1 MSEDVLEKRTCA
13 RFRIPGATIAFRKEK
28 GLFKKSAYGAEFL
41 PMLDISRG
49 GIRFLSQEML
59 DLDTRIHL
67 SVQVPGDPSPL
78 KMDGIVRWFAS
89 NPGQSYKYQLGVQ
102 FLPYGEKRDMNYP
115 GNLVKIISY
124 EQKFMDETTIIK
136 DETGGRRDGTFEV

>member
-1 MSEDVLEKRTCA
+1 MSEDVLEKRSCA
-13 RFRIPGATIAFRKEK
+13 RFRIPGATIAFRRGK
-28 GLFKKSAYGAEFL
+28 GLFKKSAYASEFL

-49 GIRFLSQEML
+49 GIRFLSQTIL
-59 DLDTRIHL
+59 DLDTRVHL
-67 SVQVPGDPSPL
+67 SVQVPGDPSAL

-89 NPGQSYKYQLGVQ
+89 NPGQSYKFQLGVQ
-102 FLPYGEKRDMNYP
+102 FLPYGDKKDMNYP

>member
-1 MSEDVLEKRTCA
+1 MSEVVLEKRACA

-28 GLFKKSAYGAEFL
+28 SLFKKSSYAAEFL

-49 GIRFLSQEML
+49 GIRFLSQEIL
-59 DLDTRIHL
+59 DLDTRVHL
-67 SVQVPGDPSPL
+67 RVQVPGDPSAL

-89 NPGQSYKYQLGVQ
+89 NPGQSYKFQLGVQ
-102 FLPYGEKRDMNYP
+102 FLPYGDKKDMNYP